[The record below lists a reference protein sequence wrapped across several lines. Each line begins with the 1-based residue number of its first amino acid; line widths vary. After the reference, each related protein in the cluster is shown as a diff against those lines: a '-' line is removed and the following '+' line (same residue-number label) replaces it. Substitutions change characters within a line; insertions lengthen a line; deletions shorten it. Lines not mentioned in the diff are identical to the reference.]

1 MHRLRSKITTKKVAS
16 QRQYTQSI
24 ERMQHADKKK
34 KEKEGLQ
41 ATGKKMWSFYELWS
55 REEANEKEGR
65 LTRHLFDQPRRET
78 KEKIA
83 EFVTA

>member
-1 MHRLRSKITTKKVAS
+1 MVFQFQQVNNPSKTEYSYMHILRSKITTKKVAS

-24 ERMQHADKKK
+24 KRMQHADKKK

-55 REEANEKEGR
+55 REEANKKV
-65 LTRHLFDQPRRET
+65 DQT
-78 KEKIA
+78 
-83 EFVTA
+83 FV